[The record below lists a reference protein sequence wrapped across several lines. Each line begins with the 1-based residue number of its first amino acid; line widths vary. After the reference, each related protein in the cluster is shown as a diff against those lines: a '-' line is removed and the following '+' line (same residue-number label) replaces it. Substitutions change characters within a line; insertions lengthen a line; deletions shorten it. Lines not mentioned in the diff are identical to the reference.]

1 MIATPRARFRP
12 LGRLAG
18 LALLAALPVGCG
30 GTSSKPAASTPS
42 AQPSSSAAPATPAA
56 KAPASKAPA
65 AAPKLTI
72 KNFTFLPATVT
83 VKPGATVR
91 WKNVDST
98 NHTVTADKGGFDLG
112 NVGKGASKSVRLTK
126 PGVYAYHCNYHPS
139 MRGRIVVK

>member
-1 MIATPRARFRP
+1 MIATPSARFRP

-42 AQPSSSAAPATPAA
+42 PQQPSSSAAPAA

-72 KNFTFLPATVT
+72 KNFTFLPAMVT
-83 VKPGATVR
+83 VKPGTTVR

-112 NVGKGASKSVRLTK
+112 NVGKGASKSVRLSK

>member
-72 KNFTFLPATVT
+72 KNFAFLPATVT
-83 VKPGATVR
+83 VKPGTTVR

-139 MRGRIVVK
+139 MHGRIVVK